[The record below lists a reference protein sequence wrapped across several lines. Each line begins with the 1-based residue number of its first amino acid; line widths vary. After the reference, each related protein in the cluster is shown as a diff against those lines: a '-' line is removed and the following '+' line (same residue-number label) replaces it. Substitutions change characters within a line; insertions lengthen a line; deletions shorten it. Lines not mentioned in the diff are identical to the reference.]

1 MLELR
6 DIVVRYGTGKDRL
19 TAVDGVTLTVPEHGT
34 LGLVGESGCGKSSVA
49 RAILGLT
56 DLASGQILLDGKD
69 WSSGRAR
76 NSPEYRRAVQ
86 MVFQDPYSSF
96 NPRMT
101 IAATLGDALAVR
113 GVRRTQRAATAAEYL
128 DMVGMPARALYRYP
142 HELSGGQRQRIAIA
156 RALCIQPRILVLDEV
171 TSALDVSVQAVVL
184 NLLSDLQHEHHFAMV
199 FISHDLPVVRLMS
212 DVVGVMYM
220 GRLVECAPNGP
231 LFSAPQ
237 HPYTRALMASAP
249 RFGEPGS
256 DKGLVGEMPDP
267 RRPPQGC
274 RFHGRCPEGP
284 LFRPEREI
292 CVSQDPQAGALSRA
306 NKAACHFAPST
317 LGAAEAHRADADRVR
332 NPVGGADSLTDR

>member
-1 MLELR
+1 
-6 DIVVRYGTGKDRL
+6 
-19 TAVDGVTLTVPEHGT
+19 
-34 LGLVGESGCGKSSVA
+34 
-49 RAILGLT
+49 
-56 DLASGQILLDGKD
+56 
-69 WSSGRAR
+69 
-76 NSPEYRRAVQ
+76 

-101 IAATLGDALAVR
+101 IGATLGDALAVS
-113 GVRRTQRAATAAEYL
+113 GVRRNRRVATAAEYL
-128 DMVGMPARALYRYP
+128 DMVGMPGRALYRYP

-184 NLLSDLQHEHHFAMV
+184 NLLTDLQREHNFAMV

-220 GRLVECAPNGP
+220 GRLVECAPNGW

-256 DKGLVGEMPDP
+256 DNGLVGEMPDP
-267 RRPPQGC
+267 RRPPPGC
-274 RFHGRCPEGP
+274 RFHSRCPEGP

-292 CVSQDPQAGALSRA
+292 CVGQDPQVGALTRA
-306 NKAACHFAPST
+306 NDAACHFVPTATGTPGRT
-317 LGAAEAHRADADRVR
+317 EAHRAGADRVR
-332 NPVGGADSLTDR
+332 DPVGGADSVTDR